1 MDITKFKS
9 FVIEKLLLS
18 LVHRH
23 TIRDIV
29 VNNNKFSI
37 STDSHIINGIETES
51 NGVQCLSIYI
61 ERNGQSEM
69 LIKLFY
75 SDINKYYEMNKS
87 RISTFDADVIS
98 PLNNVF
104 DDWDRGRL
112 AVISFDQR
120 DPIANLFRYRI
131 AISQQNKLLIAKSK
145 SGFYYAFLDTDMKQF
160 IENRFNGVASNIIL
174 RRLND
179 LKYEP
184 ITPEMPFEPAIEL
197 FEDEVQKPVDKPF
210 KYALVIVHERPLYW
224 MKSPTRDVWIVI
236 LDCDKNH
243 CRSCYM
249 DMEPNM
255 CHSEWSGYSV
265 RKTNVHYNNQLHRY
279 QIIRGKDCVD
289 ITHLLKR

>member
-1 MDITKFKS
+1 M
-9 FVIEKLLLS
+9 
-18 LVHRH
+18 
-23 TIRDIV
+23 
-29 VNNNKFSI
+29 
-37 STDSHIINGIETES
+37 
-51 NGVQCLSIYI
+51 
-61 ERNGQSEM
+61 
-69 LIKLFY
+69 
-75 SDINKYYEMNKS
+75 
-87 RISTFDADVIS
+87 
-98 PLNNVF
+98 
-104 DDWDRGRL
+104 
-112 AVISFDQR
+112 
-120 DPIANLFRYRI
+120 
-131 AISQQNKLLIAKSK
+131 
-145 SGFYYAFLDTDMKQF
+145 
-160 IENRFNGVASNIIL
+160 
-174 RRLND
+174 
-179 LKYEP
+179 
-184 ITPEMPFEPAIEL
+184 